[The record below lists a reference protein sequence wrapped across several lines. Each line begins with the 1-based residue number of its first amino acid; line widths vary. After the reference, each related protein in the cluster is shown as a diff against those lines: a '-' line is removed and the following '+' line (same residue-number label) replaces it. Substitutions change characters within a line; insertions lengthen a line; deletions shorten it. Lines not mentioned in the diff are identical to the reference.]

1 MIRHFFTNNPMR
13 AELDMMRNRSVPKNW
28 DTKTGISV
36 AVVGLIYFY
45 MFFIMV
51 QGARSIPPSAPIFIM
66 YVVSAFAVPL
76 IGHGMISLERQNRSL
91 PMLFTV
97 PATVGQIVAMRAIR
111 AMMMMLVIAVLML
124 MIFGILAVTRL
135 FLSVSMDTQR
145 NPAIAFPLGILG
157 WFGMSSFM
165 VGWTMWI
172 SALSKSSGQ
181 ALLTCI
187 GFFIIILVLMPL
199 LVTSAIPG
207 YAYESAYWQPTSYL
221 LQLFAEPSV
230 VVPAWKLLITP
241 IVWFALGGVGLWMAT
256 NRLAKLR
263 SEGGG
268 E

>member
-1 MIRHFFTNNPMR
+1 MIRHFFTNNPMK
-13 AELDMMRNRSVPKNW
+13 AELEMMRHRSVPKNW

-36 AVVGLIYFY
+36 AVVGLIYCY

-66 YVVSAFAVPL
+66 YLVSALAVPI

-111 AMMMMLVIAVLML
+111 AMMLMLVIAVLML
-124 MIFGILAVTRL
+124 MIFGILAGTRL
-135 FLSVSMDTQR
+135 FLNVPMDIDR
-145 NPAIAFPLGILG
+145 SPMVAFPLGILG
-157 WFGMSSFM
+157 WFGMSFFM

-187 GFFIIILVLMPL
+187 GFFIVVLVLVPL

-207 YAYESAYWQPTSYL
+207 FDYETAYWQPTSFL
-221 LQLFAEPSV
+221 MQLFAGV
-230 VVPAWKLLITP
+230 GTAVPVWKLVATP
-241 IVWFALGGVGLWMAT
+241 LVWFAMGCIGLWLAT

>member
-1 MIRHFFTNNPMR
+1 MIRHFFKDNPMK
-13 AELDMMRNRSVPKNW
+13 AELDMMRHRSVPKNW

-36 AVVGLIYFY
+36 AVVGLIYCY
-45 MFFIMV
+45 MFFVMV

-66 YVVSAFAVPL
+66 YVVSALAVPI

-111 AMMMMLVIAVLML
+111 AMMLMLVIAIMML
-124 MIFGILAVTRL
+124 MICGILAGTRM
-135 FLSVSMDTQR
+135 FLSVPMDIDR
-145 NPAIAFPLGILG
+145 NPAIAFPLGVFG
-157 WFGMSSFM
+157 WFGMSFFM

-187 GFFIIILVLMPL
+187 GFFIVVLVLVPL

-207 YAYESAYWQPTSYL
+207 LAYEAAFWHPTAYL
-221 LQLFAEPSV
+221 LQLINGATVEV
-230 VVPAWKLLITP
+230 AAWKLALMP
-241 IVWFALGGVGLWMAT
+241 IIWFLLGCFGLWLAT